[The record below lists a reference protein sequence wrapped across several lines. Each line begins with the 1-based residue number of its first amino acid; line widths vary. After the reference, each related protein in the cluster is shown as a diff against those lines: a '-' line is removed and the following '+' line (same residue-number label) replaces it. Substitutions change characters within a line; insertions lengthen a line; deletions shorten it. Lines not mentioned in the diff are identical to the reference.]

1 MGTALT
7 HSSPSP
13 FPFTSPHQ
21 ASLHNDRHHHAKQA
35 SSWDWS
41 ALEVP
46 ERTSAS
52 ANSNTITIDDEENEE
67 LGENIVVAHTCP
79 RKATLVARKP
89 SPVIRKAH
97 PIFRR
102 EGMPRLRGREGQGA
116 EVIVLDQEVGLAEK
130 LGKRKRKDAE
140 AETPRSPSSM
150 KRVRIGGEQ
159 VTTAASS
166 TSGDP
171 AQGLISSVVGMVEK
185 GGPAVSLSPWP
196 TSNVE
201 TGWGRKSMA
210 TNDTIT
216 IDDSDDEQ
224 ARSSPTARS
233 MRPTTLKSSLST
245 PAFPA
250 TTPARPS
257 ALAAAPLY
265 PQANTVCKESKSTV
279 LSPTTGVR
287 APASASSPL
296 RPRVADS
303 LADPKPTTRPLSTDY
318 DAKPV
323 IPFTPRPQTG
333 AASIDRKPAGPFMI
347 DSDSDSDGESAPP
360 PRPSSVVNA
369 KSSLRHAGPTSTQKE
384 AQRLLSEQLRREAV
398 ERRMGMPT
406 SGTEG
411 SSATVRLTS
420 RTAAGLGAG
429 AKVRRPE
436 EGIERRMDVRP
447 AGPSKVDSAPSVGA
461 AKGRES
467 GNVQAVSK
475 ANLEVLSAEKSVAT
489 ARAPGHAT
497 AHITRVPQFKA
508 HGRTAEDSTLA
519 RSVSD
524 KGIPATP
531 TSSKLVHDRNLTA
544 GAASAIGA
552 VRPKSIDTVT
562 SRSGLEDDITG
573 VKTHDVLTKSTEQAK
588 LDEARR
594 RQRAGQEAEHR
605 KRAEAEIAQAKA
617 ANDAAKQAERAR
629 HAELVRQRAERN
641 KGTQVAH
648 ADQGGVDL
656 EKKQRKEAAQEAYIR
671 MERQRLSLEAQD
683 ERDKLA
689 LEREKET
696 EERQRLHNEEQD
708 AKSSREALQRA
719 ARQVEDRR
727 RAMEKEEEARRTR
740 LREKDTATRKAAA
753 AHGAAPATR
762 AILGEGTDGI
772 QARTSSDEHMHHGD
786 VPRLHDDDAGD
797 AHQERILA
805 MQRRNARNREAG
817 EQEMHSTEPGEGD
830 VRRVPIPS
838 ETHEQHHREAPAKQ
852 ASTASSR
859 DAAGLVPQRFA
870 QRTMELSAQASTAG
884 ASATSSADTASVMPT
899 DAAHG
904 DQFQS
909 RGIDLQPFRAVTS
922 RDVKLIQLKRAGLHW
937 DEILPAYRHE
947 TGHLQSRHK
956 LNERWIQLKQMLVSD
971 GPLVP
976 MLELDGEYAGV
987 TLEQL
992 RKWTRKVA
1000 SHSQDKYTVTLG
1012 EVSAEDV
1019 QLLKWKHEG
1028 RTFDELVVLYQE
1040 LTAIK
1045 RSTTAIRSRYKLLTA
1060 AFHGVKFDD
1069 QTLLDRVAGG
1079 DTAAKATLNE
1089 IVQREETATPA
1100 STIPHALDGGPA
1112 RTKRKRTLGEVMPAD
1127 IALMR
1132 WRDSGISWSHIPARF
1147 QEFTGESQS
1156 SDTLRKRHSQVK
1168 TAVDQHGVDGGL
1180 LDSVAAGDMH
1190 ARQALNR
1197 LIHGTWPVP
1206 SVKSAG
1212 QRPQGPV
1219 SLSAQGGIAVAR
1231 QTNGLLTPGGSF
1243 NASRDHSSVT
1253 LPRNERSERSFADG
1267 IEADLDDDE
1276 PGEDDPSGERPNT
1289 GGKTLTIAAMQHFHS
1304 NMLQVW
1310 AGDDDSEAIVDEEI
1324 DEQDLCH
1331 FAYQVQRREILQTE
1345 VDEGG
1350 HNLDELPWVDCGRPG
1365 TNIERAN
1372 KLALRQLAVT
1382 HTLHLKVAMARSGKL
1397 ERDLDD
1403 RGLVY
1408 GTHHMSGAGA
1418 VEVRVARG
1426 MRTFTDGIQ
1435 LDADD
1440 ACLPRRI
1447 YFVRVRVWRAER
1459 PAEGD
1464 ETDAELFGG
1473 DDDEAQRKLVSQ
1485 FDLHNAAY
1493 SVLELAN
1500 GQAVEHFLSKAWC
1513 STSMNLDQRSLE
1525 KAQMREQML
1534 SELEGEGGDGLFKR
1548 SAEVDGDGDE
1558 LEIAVEEGEIRG
1570 PRNF

>member
-1 MGTALT
+1 MATALT

-13 FPFTSPHQ
+13 FPFTRPHQ
-21 ASLHNDRHHHAKQA
+21 ASPHHDRHHHAKPA

-41 ALEVP
+41 ALEIP

-52 ANSNTITIDDEENEE
+52 ANSNTITIDDEEDEE

-79 RKATLVARKP
+79 PKAALVAREP
-89 SPVIRKAH
+89 SPVMRKAH

-102 EGMPRLRGREGQGA
+102 EGMPRIGIRGRQGA
-116 EVIVLDQEVGLAEK
+116 EVIVLHRGEGLAGQV
-130 LGKRKRKDAE
+130 GKRKRTDAE
-140 AETPRSPSSM
+140 AGTTRSSGSL
-150 KRVRIGGEQ
+150 KRVRIEGKQ

-166 TSGDP
+166 TSSDS
-171 AQGLISSVVGMVEK
+171 ARGLLSSVVRVADIG
-185 GGPAVSLSPWP
+185 AVTVSSSPWP
-196 TSNVE
+196 ASNVE
-201 TGWGRKSMA
+201 KVFGRKSTTA
-210 TNDTIT
+210 NDTIT
-216 IDDSDDEQ
+216 IGDSDDEH
-224 ARSSPTARS
+224 ARPSSSARP
-233 MRPTTLKSSLST
+233 MRLTTLTSSRSK

-250 TTPARPS
+250 TTVAKPPAP
-257 ALAAAPLY
+257 AAALLY
-265 PQANTVCKESKSTV
+265 AQANAVSKESKSTV
-279 LSPTTGVR
+279 PTPTTGVR
-287 APASASSPL
+287 TPASAMSPL
-296 RPRVADS
+296 HPRVVAS
-303 LADPKPTTRPLSTDY
+303 PAEPKPTTGPPSTDL

-323 IPFTPRPQTG
+323 ITFTPRPQTG

-360 PRPSSVVNA
+360 PRPSSAIDA
-369 KSSLRHAGPTSTQKE
+369 KSSLRHAGPTPTQKE

-398 ERRMGMPT
+398 GRRMGMPT
-406 SGTEG
+406 PGTEG

-429 AKVRRPE
+429 AEVRRPE

-447 AGPSKVDSAPSVGA
+447 AGPAKVDSAPSVDA

-467 GNVQAVSK
+467 GNVQVVSK

-489 ARAPGHAT
+489 ARAPVHAT
-497 AHITRVPQFKA
+497 AHIARAPQFKA

-531 TSSKLVHDRNLTA
+531 TSSKLVHDRNQTG
-544 GAASAIGA
+544 GAASAIEA
-552 VRPKSIDTVT
+552 VRPKSIDNVT
-562 SRSGLEDDITG
+562 SRSRLEDDIAE
-573 VKTHDVLTKSTEQAK
+573 VKTHDVLTKNTEQAK
-588 LDEARR
+588 LDETRR

-648 ADQGGVDL
+648 ADQGGIDL

-689 LEREKET
+689 LKREKEM
-696 EERQRLHNEEQD
+696 EERQQPYNEEQD
-708 AKSSREALQRA
+708 AKSNREALQRA

-727 RAMEKEEEARRTR
+727 RAIEKEEEARRTR

-753 AHGAAPATR
+753 AHGPAAATR

-786 VPRLHDDDAGD
+786 VPRLHHDDAGD

-817 EQEMHSTEPGEGD
+817 EQEMHSTEPGERD
-830 VRRVPIPS
+830 VREVPIPS
-838 ETHEQHHREAPAKQ
+838 ESHGQHHREAPAKQ

-859 DAAGLVPQRFA
+859 EAAGLVPQRFA

-884 ASATSSADTASVMPT
+884 ASATSSADTASVMPSRIDIA

-909 RGIDLQPFRAVTS
+909 RGIDLQPFQAVTS

-937 DEILPAYRHE
+937 DESLPAYRHE

-976 MLELDGEYAGV
+976 MLDLDGEYAGV

-992 RKWTRKVA
+992 RKWTREVA
-1000 SHSQDKYTVTLG
+1000 SHSQDRYTVTLG

-1079 DTAAKATLNE
+1079 DTAAKAALNE

-1100 STIPHALDGGPA
+1100 SIVPYAVDGGPA
-1112 RTKRKRTLGEVMPAD
+1112 RTKRKRTLGEVMPSD

-1147 QEFTGESQS
+1147 QEFTGESRS

-1180 LDSVAAGDMH
+1180 LDSVAAGDVH

-1197 LIHGTWPVP
+1197 LIYGTWPVP

-1219 SLSAQGGIAVAR
+1219 NLSAQGGIAVAR

-1243 NASRDHSSVT
+1243 NASRDHSSAT
-1253 LPRNERSERSFADG
+1253 LPRG
-1267 IEADLDDDE
+1267 
-1276 PGEDDPSGERPNT
+1276 DPSQMASKRTSMMMSPRR
-1289 GGKTLTIAAMQHFHS
+1289 TIRA
-1304 NMLQVW
+1304 VW
-1310 AGDDDSEAIVDEEI
+1310 AGDDDSETIVDEEI

-1345 VDEGG
+1345 VDEGD
-1350 HNLDELPWVDCGRPG
+1350 HDLDELPWVDCGRPG

-1382 HTLHLKVAMARSGKL
+1382 HDLDLKVAMARSGKL

-1403 RGLVY
+1403 KGLVY
-1408 GTHHMSGAGA
+1408 GTHHMSGAGT
-1418 VEVRVARG
+1418 VEVRVARS

-1435 LDADD
+1435 LDVDD

-1525 KAQMREQML
+1525 KAQMREQLL